1 MADDF
6 LKPVHDW
13 YSRRKMR
20 RGERLLGLEDTRAV
34 DRYIRWS
41 DHGLFREV
49 WTNMAQ
55 IAPGVWRS
63 NHPPAR
69 RFKVLKDMGIR
80 TILSLRAED
89 HTVPHR
95 REVQLAAAQ
104 GITLEG
110 VNLNARRAPDA
121 PALIRALEVL
131 RTTERPVLFH
141 CKSGADRAGLV
152 AALYLLEVEGAPPDA
167 ARAMLSPRFLH
178 HKGSRTGVL
187 DAFLEAFIAAK
198 QATGIGFEDWVNSS
212 YDPAALQADFDAS
225 RKR

>member
-20 RGERLLGLEDTRAV
+20 KGERLLGLEDTRAV

-49 WTNMAQ
+49 WTNMDQ

-63 NHPPAR
+63 NHPPAG
-69 RFKVLKDMGIR
+69 RFKRLKKMGIR
-80 TILSLRAED
+80 TILTLRAED
-89 HTVPHR
+89 HTVYHR
-95 REVQLAAAQ
+95 REVQLCQAQ

-110 VNLNARRAPDA
+110 VILNARRAPEA
-121 PALIRALEVL
+121 EPLIRALDIL
-131 RTTERPVLFH
+131 RQAERPVMFH

-152 AALYLLEVEGAPPDA
+152 AALYLLEVEGATSDD
-167 ARAMLSPRFLH
+167 ARAMLSTKYLH

-198 QATGIGFEDWVNSS
+198 EATGVRFEDWVVSD
-212 YDPAALQADFDAS
+212 YDPTALQAEFNAS
-225 RKR
+225 RN